1 MTRQVKGMKT
11 GLHADP
17 GRGDGQGVRAYLGL
31 GGNIGD
37 PAAAMRAALAALAAH
52 EGVAVAAV
60 SSLYRT
66 PPWGRTDQPDFLNAV
81 AALDT
86 KLGAH
91 ALLALCLST
100 ERALKRVRAERW
112 GPRLIDMDI
121 LLFGNERHDEDGL
134 QVPHPRMLERAF
146 VMAPLAE
153 IAPELMLDGRTAA
166 ERLEAL
172 DLTGV
177 TRLPDESWWRP
188 PL

>member
-1 MTRQVKGMKT
+1 MSECHTDRAGGERQ
-11 GLHADP
+11 A
-17 GRGDGQGVRAYLGL
+17 VRAYLGL

-37 PAAAMRAALAALAAH
+37 PAAAMRAALAALARH
-52 EGVAVAAV
+52 ECVTVAAV

-81 AALDT
+81 AAIDT
-86 KLGAH
+86 AIGVH

-121 LLFGNERHDEDGL
+121 LLFGDGRHDEDGL

-153 IAPELMLDGRTAA
+153 IAPHLILEGKTAA
-166 ERLEAL
+166 EWLQDL

-177 TRLPDESWWRP
+177 TRLPDTQWWRP
-188 PL
+188 QN